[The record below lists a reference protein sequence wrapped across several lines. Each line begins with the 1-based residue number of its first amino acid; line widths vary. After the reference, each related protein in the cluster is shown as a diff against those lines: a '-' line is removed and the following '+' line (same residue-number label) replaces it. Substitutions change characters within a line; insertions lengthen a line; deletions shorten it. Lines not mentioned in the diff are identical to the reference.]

1 MKALL
6 TVPTVQLGFVDRATR
21 RSPYERGRP
30 QVVTRGGS
38 AAASLPLRARVD
50 RTVLRRGCPVT
61 LGLLPTY
68 KGYSA
73 THGV

>member
-30 QVVTRGGS
+30 QVVTPGS

-50 RTVLRRGCPVT
+50 KTVLRRGCPVT
-61 LGLLPTY
+61 LGLLP
-68 KGYSA
+68 
-73 THGV
+73 HL